1 MQWSGSKCAD
11 LISILNALAKYERR
25 LSPIAMQSV
34 LILTISGEDRA
45 GLVEQLADVIATH
58 HGNWEHCR
66 MAHLAG
72 HFVGLLE
79 VSVAGDHQQEL
90 EMALRTIKDLDV
102 LIAAGELEA
111 PEPLRQFDL
120 EIVGTDHPGI
130 VRDVFKALAA
140 AGVNV
145 EELSTST
152 VSAPDSGVMLF
163 EAKAR
168 LGCGSTVSRDE
179 IRTQLEKI
187 AQDIMVD
194 VRVLD

>member
-1 MQWSGSKCAD
+1 M
-11 LISILNALAKYERR
+11 E
-25 LSPIAMQSV
+25 SV
-34 LILTISGEDRA
+34 LVLTISGVDRA

-72 HFVGLLE
+72 RFVGLLE
-79 VSVAGDHQQEL
+79 VSVAGDQQQEL
-90 EMALRTIKDLDV
+90 EVALRTIKDLDV
-102 LIAAGELEA
+102 LIATGELQA
-111 PEPLRQFDL
+111 PEPMRQFDL
-120 EIVGTDHPGI
+120 EVVGTDHPGI

-168 LGCGSTVSRDE
+168 LGCGSDVSRE
-179 IRTQLEKI
+179 QIREQLEKI

-194 VRVLD
+194 IVVKD

>member
-1 MQWSGSKCAD
+1 MVTNDTMK
-11 LISILNALAKYERR
+11 
-25 LSPIAMQSV
+25 SV
-34 LILTISGEDRA
+34 LILTVSGEDRA
-45 GLVEQLADVIATH
+45 GLVEQLADVIAKH

-72 HFVGLLE
+72 RFVGLLE
-79 VSVAGDHQQEL
+79 VSVPSVHQQDL
-90 EMALRTIKDLDV
+90 EVALRTIEALDV
-102 LIAAGELEA
+102 LIAMGDLEPA
-111 PEPLRQFDL
+111 PPLRQFDL

-130 VRDVFKALAA
+130 VREVFKALAV

-152 VSAPDSGVMLF
+152 VSAPDSGVRLF

-168 LGCGSTVSRDE
+168 LGCKPNISRDVVRAE
-179 IRTQLEKI
+179 LERI

-194 VRVLD
+194 IQVLD

>member
-1 MQWSGSKCAD
+1 M
-11 LISILNALAKYERR
+11 E
-25 LSPIAMQSV
+25 SV
-34 LILTISGEDRA
+34 LVLTISGEDRA
-45 GLVEQLADVIATH
+45 GLVEQLAEVIASH
-58 HGNWEHCR
+58 SGNWEHCR

-72 HFVGLLE
+72 RFVGLLE
-79 VSVAGDHQQEL
+79 VSVPGDQQQEL
-90 EMALRTIKDLDV
+90 EVALRTIKDLDV

-111 PEPLRQFDL
+111 REELRQFDL
-120 EIVGTDHPGI
+120 QVVGTDHSGI
-130 VRDVFKALAA
+130 VRDVFKALAC

-168 LGCGSTVSRDE
+168 LGCGPDVAIGE
-179 IRTQLEKI
+179 IRTQLEAI

-194 VRVLD
+194 VNLLD

>member
-1 MQWSGSKCAD
+1 MTYRPASRNTLAVSAS
-11 LISILNALAKYERR
+11 SITQIGME
-25 LSPIAMQSV
+25 SV
-34 LILTISGEDRA
+34 LVLTISGIDRA
-45 GLVEQLADVIATH
+45 GLVEQLADVIASH

-72 HFVGLLE
+72 RFVGLLE
-79 VSVAGDHQQEL
+79 VSVAGDQQQEL
-90 EMALRTIKDLDV
+90 EIALRTIKDLDV
-102 LIAAGELEA
+102 LIAPGELQA

-120 EIVGTDHPGI
+120 EVVGTDHPGI

-168 LGCGSTVSRDE
+168 LGCGSEISRDA
-179 IRTQLEKI
+179 IRDQLEKI
-187 AQDIMVD
+187 AQDVMVD
-194 VRVLD
+194 IKVHD